1 MTSWRDR
8 ITINPNLCGGRPC
21 IRGMRIPVADILK
34 LYEADL
40 TQDQILNKFP
50 DLEKQDIEAAFKF
63 VISKLDYPML
73 PYDDLD

>member
-1 MTSWRDR
+1 MSSWRDR
-8 ITINPNLCGGRPC
+8 ITVNPNLCGGRPC
-21 IRGMRIPVADILK
+21 IRGMRIPVADIFK

-40 TQDQILNKFP
+40 TQDQILDKFP
-50 DLEKQDIEAAFKF
+50 DLEKQDLEAAFKF

>member
-1 MTSWRDR
+1 
-8 ITINPNLCGGRPC
+8 
-21 IRGMRIPVADILK
+21 MRIPVADILK